1 MRCGLGPGKRYD
13 GLSVPAR
20 MGVSLASESRLASIQ
35 GRHPVLA
42 TLCSHSSLQ
51 IFHGARMEGF
61 TTLGLCVGSPPRF
74 YDAFP
79 LARPDR
85 FLSARS
91 VKELPDL
98 AERLRAEG
106 AIVVPH
112 GSFVEYVGAESF
124 ARMDVPVFGNREV
137 LGWESDRRK
146 EREWLEQAG
155 VSMPK
160 RYEDASEVDGPV
172 IVKYYGAKGG
182 KGFFLAKNREAL
194 DEFRPTGPYVIQE
207 YVLGTRYYMHFF
219 YSPLSDR
226 GYRVGHGSLELLGM
240 DRRDEANIDELYKLG
255 AQEELVRAGIRPT
268 FVVTGNVPV
277 VLRESLLPQAFEVAS
292 RIVERSIDLFG
303 GMVGPF
309 CVEGIMTE
317 ELDFKVF
324 EISTRIVA
332 GTNLFISGS
341 PYSDLVAPGLS
352 TGRRIAQEIRR
363 GEREGRLAEILS

>member
-1 MRCGLGPGKRYD
+1 
-13 GLSVPAR
+13 
-20 MGVSLASESRLASIQ
+20 MGIALAPEARLASV
-35 GRHPVLA
+35 RDRAPTVA

-51 IFHGARMEGF
+51 IFHGARTERLP
-61 TTLGLCVGSPPRF
+61 TLGLCIGRPPRF

-85 FLSARS
+85 FLSVAK
-91 VKELPDL
+91 VAELP
-98 AERLRAEG
+98 RATDELNAAG
-106 AIVVPH
+106 AIVIPH
-112 GSFVEYVGAESF
+112 GSFVEYLGPEAF
-124 ARMDVPVFGNREV
+124 GQLDVPVFGNRAV
-137 LGWESDRRK
+137 LGWEADRRK
-146 EREWLEQAG
+146 EREWLDSAG

-160 RYEDASEVDGPV
+160 RYEDPDEIDGPV

-194 DEFRPTGPYVIQE
+194 ADFRATGPYVIQE

-255 AQEELVRAGIRPT
+255 AQEELLKAGIRPT

-277 VLRESLLPQAFEVAS
+277 ILRESLLEKAFDVAA
-292 RIVERSIDLFG
+292 RIVERSIELFG

-317 ELDFKVF
+317 ELEFKVF

-363 GEREGRLAEILS
+363 AQAEGRLAEVLS

>member
-1 MRCGLGPGKRYD
+1 
-13 GLSVPAR
+13 
-20 MGVSLASESRLASIQ
+20 MGVPLASQRRLASLD
-35 GRHPVLA
+35 GRRPTVA

-51 IFHGARMEGF
+51 IFHGARVEGF
-61 TTLGLCVGSPPRF
+61 PTLGISVGPPQKF

-85 FLSARS
+85 FLSVARVS
-91 VKELPDL
+91 ELPGV
-98 AERLRAEG
+98 AGRLREEG
-106 AIVVPH
+106 AILIPH
-112 GSFVEYVGAESF
+112 GSFVEYLGAEAF
-124 ARMDVPVFGNREV
+124 GALDVPVFGNRAV
-137 LGWESDRRK
+137 LAWESDRRK
-146 EREWLEQAG
+146 EREWLESAG

-160 RYEDASEVDGPV
+160 RFEDASEVDGPV

-182 KGFFLAKNREAL
+182 KGFYLAKNREAL
-194 DEFRPTGPYVIQE
+194 SEFRPTGPYVIQE

-255 AQEELVRAGIRPT
+255 AQEELLRAGIRPT

-277 VLRESLLPQAFEVAS
+277 ILRESLLPKAFEVGA
-292 RIVERSIDLFG
+292 RIIERSIELFG

-317 ELDFKVF
+317 DLEFKVF

-352 TGRRIAQEIRR
+352 TGRRIAQEIDRAR
-363 GEREGRLAEILS
+363 SEGRLAEVLS

>member
-1 MRCGLGPGKRYD
+1 
-13 GLSVPAR
+13 
-20 MGVSLASESRLASIQ
+20 MGIPLATPERLAPFEV
-35 GRHPVLA
+35 RPPVVT

-51 IFHGARMEGF
+51 IFHGARVEGF
-61 TTLGLCVGSPPRF
+61 RTLGIAAGAAPRF

-85 FLSARS
+85 FLT
-91 VKELPDL
+91 VPKLTDLPSI
-98 AERLRAEG
+98 AEHLRAE
-106 AIVVPH
+106 AAVIVPH
-112 GSFVEYVGAESF
+112 GSFVEYMGAGAF
-124 ARMDVPVFGNREV
+124 AAWDVPVYGNRAV
-137 LGWESDRRK
+137 LGWEADRRK
-146 EREWLEQAG
+146 SRAWLESAG
-155 VSMPK
+155 ATMPR
-160 RYEDASEVDGPV
+160 RYEDPSEVDGPV

-194 DEFRPTGPYVIQE
+194 SDFHPTGPYVIQE

-219 YSPLSDR
+219 YSPISDR

-255 AQEELVRAGIRPT
+255 AQEELLRAGIRPT

-277 VLRESLLPQAFEVAS
+277 VLRESLLPEAFELGA
-292 RIVERSIDLFG
+292 RIVERSIELFG

-317 ELDFKVF
+317 ELEFKVF

-332 GTNLFISGS
+332 GTNLFIGGS
-341 PYSDLVAPGLS
+341 PYSDLMEPNLS

-363 GEREGRLAEILS
+363 AREAGRLSEIIS